1 MARSM
6 MKAQIAFGLVNIPV
20 GIHKAVDSHDV
31 SFHLRHA
38 GCGGGVGMPRT
49 CKDCGQVLASADIVK
64 GIDVDGSLVLMSDED
79 IDAVKEDAG
88 SRAIS
93 VEQFLHADDLDP
105 IMLEAPYY
113 LVPDKEALEGYTL
126 LRTVLEESQRVA
138 LVRYTM
144 RTTRM
149 AVLRVMGNVLVLQ
162 NLTWPDEVRPA
173 DFAILAQKVVL
184 KPRAIKVAHQIVE
197 SMLGVF
203 DANDWTDT
211 YTQRLTEV
219 ITAKA
224 LNTEAS
230 PVETRCARGCF
241 RPDRCP

>member
-1 MARSM
+1 
-6 MKAQIAFGLVNIPV
+6 
-20 GIHKAVDSHDV
+20 
-31 SFHLRHA
+31 
-38 GCGGGVGMPRT
+38 
-49 CKDCGQVLASADIVK
+49 
-64 GIDVDGSLVLMSDED
+64 
-79 IDAVKEDAG
+79 
-88 SRAIS
+88 
-93 VEQFLHADDLDP
+93 
-105 IMLEAPYY
+105 
-113 LVPDKEALEGYTL
+113 
-126 LRTVLEESQRVA
+126 
-138 LVRYTM
+138 M

-230 PVETRCARGCF
+230 PVEHDAPEDVSDLIAALEASVKPRKKTRRSAK
-241 RPDRCP
+241 

>member
-1 MARSM
+1 MR
-6 MKAQIAFGLVNIPV
+6 VIP
-20 GIHKAVDSHDV
+20 
-31 SFHLRHA
+31 
-38 GCGGGVGMPRT
+38 
-49 CKDCGQVLASADIVK
+49 
-64 GIDVDGSLVLMSDED
+64 
-79 IDAVKEDAG
+79 
-88 SRAIS
+88 
-93 VEQFLHADDLDP
+93 
-105 IMLEAPYY
+105 
-113 LVPDKEALEGYTL
+113 L

-230 PVETRCARGCF
+230 PVEHDAPEDVSDLIAALEASVKPRKKTRRSAK
-241 RPDRCP
+241 